1 MNKNIDIEKIEI
13 RSEKVRRIINEKPPF
28 LIRHGTTILTIIL
41 VIIMIATYVI
51 YLNNESV
58 K

>member
-28 LIRHGTTILTIIL
+28 LIRHGTTILIIIL
-41 VIIMIATYVI
+41 MIIAVAVYV
-51 YLNNESV
+51 YV
-58 K
+58 FK

>member
-41 VIIMIATYVI
+41 MIIAVAVYV
-51 YLNNESV
+51 YV
-58 K
+58 FK